1 MPAMLDANAVQ
12 EMRAQHE
19 DLKSR
24 VAELRRFL

>member
-1 MPAMLDANAVQ
+1 MLDAIAAQ
-12 EMRAQHE
+12 ELRVQHE